1 MAVAKLAGVA
11 AALSVPVSRV
21 PVRFRQYHCGTID
34 AGIRRSYGGDCVDP
48 AERGVGIDRGGQRS
62 DTSARRRD
70 QWLLGCRQALG
81 LVGVVLA
88 GVALGVAFFLASGG
102 GGSSWPATISRTS
115 AGWRVI
121 GPAYSDQSVEDLYG
135 MRML

>member
-1 MAVAKLAGVA
+1 MSIQLSEAWASIAEGNGVT
-11 AALSVPVSRV
+11 P
-21 PVRFRQYHCGTID
+21 P
-34 AGIRRSYGGDCVDP
+34 
-48 AERGVGIDRGGQRS
+48 
-62 DTSARRRD
+62 ARRRD

-81 LVGVVLA
+81 FVGVVLA